1 MCFACQDMREIS
13 SKFVWC
19 KKTSLFDRK
28 EEWIFTE
35 NESEMKQEDF
45 ELKDKQT
52 CLTKWKSNFVETES
66 LIGLLWGIYLVD
78 KLYSD

>member
-1 MCFACQDMREIS
+1 M
-13 SKFVWC
+13 
-19 KKTSLFDRK
+19 SLFDRK

>member
-1 MCFACQDMREIS
+1 MPA
-13 SKFVWC
+13 KTL
-19 KKTSLFDRK
+19 KKLIQNLFEAKTMSLFDRK

-35 NESEMKQEDF
+35 NESEIKQEDL
-45 ELKDKQT
+45 ESKGKQT
-52 CLTKWKSNFVETES
+52 CWSNEKTNFAESES